1 MGSESS
7 FTPEAF
13 SFSGDNGEESASS
26 SSLFS
31 DTRKSLD
38 AFLAQERDGGFLSE
52 ICTCADDEKE
62 RGSSRTSKKKK
73 NGRQKKANTGAFG
86 ASTSASSA
94 SSRSSSHSSRSSRR
108 ARDTE
113 FTQEARMSFAKTN
126 AEAGDSNELG
136 ESTDSFTST
145 LDGMSDERTQEEPL
159 AAKAGSPKDQFEDK
173 EYIPSDNPIVNAI
186 HDHVVAGAPLTDDEQ
201 DFIAQIVITHLK
213 AILSLFGEE
222 NAVIDEYEDDEHNL
236 IFDISQG
243 DLAVLIGRHGFTLDG
258 LQNVINAFVSN
269 ELHFYYPIIVDVE
282 GYKERRRQ
290 KITSIAL
297 SAATRARERHG
308 KVSLAPMSAADRRLV
323 HLTLMNEKDIS
334 THSEGYE
341 PNRRVVVSVIKKGKR
356 RS

>member
-62 RGSSRTSKKKK
+62 RGASRTSKKKK
-73 NGRQKKANTGAFG
+73 NSRQKKANASGSGT
-86 ASTSASSA
+86 STSPVSSS
-94 SSRSSSHSSRSSRR
+94 SSRSSRSSRR

-113 FTQEARMSFAKTN
+113 FTQEARMSFAKTDGV
-126 AEAGDSNELG
+126 AADSNELS
-136 ESTDSFTST
+136 ESADSFTT
-145 LDGMSDERTQEEPL
+145 PLDGVEHISASSEST
-159 AAKAGSPKDQFEDK
+159 KAQLNIPQAQPEDK
-173 EYIPSDNPIVNAI
+173 EYIPSDNPMVNAI
-186 HDHVVAGAPLTDDEQ
+186 HDHVVAGAPLSDDEQ

-213 AILSLFGEE
+213 TILSLFGEE

>member
-62 RGSSRTSKKKK
+62 RGSSRASKKKK
-73 NGRQKKANTGAFG
+73 NGRQKKANASGSGT
-86 ASTSASSA
+86 STSPVSSS
-94 SSRSSSHSSRSSRR
+94 SSRSSRSSRR

-113 FTQEARMSFAKTN
+113 FTQEARMSFVKTDGV
-126 AEAGDSNELG
+126 AGDLDGVG
-136 ESTDSFTST
+136 ESTDTFVASF
-145 LDGMSDERTQEEPL
+145 DGAGNDDAVVETRESQPS
-159 AAKAGSPKDQFEDK
+159 AAHNQIEDK
-173 EYIPSDNPIVNAI
+173 EYIPSDNPMVNAI
-186 HDHVVAGAPLTDDEQ
+186 HDHVVAGAPLSDDEQ

>member
-73 NGRQKKANTGAFG
+73 NDRQKKANASGS
-86 ASTSASSA
+86 STSTSPVSSS
-94 SSRSSSHSSRSSRR
+94 SSRNSRSSRR

-113 FTQEARMSFAKTN
+113 FTQEARMSFAKTDGV
-126 AEAGDSNELG
+126 AADLDGLS
-136 ESTDSFTST
+136 ESADSFTAP
-145 LDGMSDERTQEEPL
+145 LDGVEHINVSSEST
-159 AAKAGSPKDQFEDK
+159 KAQLNISQAQSEDK
-173 EYIPSDNPIVNAI
+173 EYIPSDNPMVNAI
-186 HDHVVAGAPLTDDEQ
+186 HDHVVAGAPLSDDEQ

-323 HLTLMNEKDIS
+323 HLTLMNEKDIN

>member
-73 NGRQKKANTGAFG
+73 NGRQKKANASGSS
-86 ASTSASSA
+86 ASTSPVSSS
-94 SSRSSSHSSRSSRR
+94 SSRSSRSSRR

-113 FTQEARMSFAKTN
+113 FTQEARMSFAKTDGV
-126 AEAGDSNELG
+126 AADLDGFG
-136 ESTDSFTST
+136 ESTDTFAASF
-145 LDGMSDERTQEEPL
+145 DGVGNDNAVVETRESQPS
-159 AAKAGSPKDQFEDK
+159 AVHNQIEDK
-173 EYIPSDNPIVNAI
+173 EYIPSDNPMVNAI
-186 HDHVVAGAPLTDDEQ
+186 HDHVVAGAPLSDDEQ

-222 NAVIDEYEDDEHNL
+222 NAVIDEYEDDDHNL

>member
-62 RGSSRTSKKKK
+62 RGASLTSKKKK
-73 NGRQKKANTGAFG
+73 NGRQKKANASGSS
-86 ASTSASSA
+86 ASTSPVSSS
-94 SSRSSSHSSRSSRR
+94 SSRSSRSSRR

-113 FTQEARMSFAKTN
+113 FTQEARMSFAKTDGV
-126 AEAGDSNELG
+126 AADLDGFG
-136 ESTDSFTST
+136 ESTDTLAVSF
-145 LDGMSDERTQEEPL
+145 DGVGNDNAVVETRESQPS
-159 AAKAGSPKDQFEDK
+159 AVHNQIEDK
-173 EYIPSDNPIVNAI
+173 EYIPSDNPMVNAI
-186 HDHVVAGAPLTDDEQ
+186 HDHVVAGAPLSDEEQ

-222 NAVIDEYEDDEHNL
+222 NAVIDEYEDDDHNL

>member
-73 NGRQKKANTGAFG
+73 NGRQKKANTSGSG
-86 ASTSASSA
+86 TSTSPVTSS
-94 SSRSSSHSSRSSRR
+94 SSRSSRSSRR

-113 FTQEARMSFAKTN
+113 FTQEARMSFAKTDGVT
-126 AEAGDSNELG
+126 ADSNELS
-136 ESTDSFTST
+136 ESTDSFTTPLVGVEHINVSSEST
-145 LDGMSDERTQEEPL
+145 
-159 AAKAGSPKDQFEDK
+159 KAQLNISQAQAEDK
-173 EYIPSDNPIVNAI
+173 EYIPSDNPMVNAI
-186 HDHVVAGAPLTDDEQ
+186 HDHVVAGAPLSDDEQ

-222 NAVIDEYEDDEHNL
+222 NAVIDEYEDDDHNL

-290 KITSIAL
+290 KITLIAL

>member
-73 NGRQKKANTGAFG
+73 NGRQKKANTSGSG
-86 ASTSASSA
+86 TSTSPVTSS
-94 SSRSSSHSSRSSRR
+94 SSRSSRSSRR

-113 FTQEARMSFAKTN
+113 FTQEARMSFAKTDGV
-126 AEAGDSNELG
+126 AVDSNELS
-136 ESTDSFTST
+136 ESADSFTAP
-145 LDGMSDERTQEEPL
+145 LDGVEHINVSSEST
-159 AAKAGSPKDQFEDK
+159 KAQLNISQAQSEDK
-173 EYIPSDNPIVNAI
+173 EYIPSDNPMVNAI
-186 HDHVVAGAPLTDDEQ
+186 HDHVVAGAPLSDDEQ

-323 HLTLMNEKDIS
+323 HLTLMNEKDIN

>member
-13 SFSGDNGEESASS
+13 SFSGDNGEENASS

-62 RGSSRTSKKKK
+62 RGSSRASKKKK
-73 NGRQKKANTGAFG
+73 NGRQKKANTSGSG
-86 ASTSASSA
+86 TSTSPVTSS
-94 SSRSSSHSSRSSRR
+94 SSRNSRTSRR

-113 FTQEARMSFAKTN
+113 FTQEARMSFAKTDGV
-126 AEAGDSNELG
+126 AGDSNELS
-136 ESTDSFTST
+136 ESADSFTAP
-145 LDGMSDERTQEEPL
+145 LDGVEHINVSSEST
-159 AAKAGSPKDQFEDK
+159 KAQLNISQAQSEDK
-173 EYIPSDNPIVNAI
+173 EYIPSDNPMVNAI
-186 HDHVVAGAPLTDDEQ
+186 HDHVVAGAPLSDDEQ

-323 HLTLMNEKDIS
+323 HLTLMNEKDIN